1 MFSFTLGPIIDR
13 VDIKKLLQIVTII
26 QVGLSLVIIPL
37 LNDQK
42 LHTFA
47 IFLLI
52 IVYILSTIG
61 STLIYPAEDKILP
74 IIVKKEK
81 LTKVNGI
88 FQMSYQTLDLF
99 LNAGAT
105 ILITYL
111 SIKSTIIIS
120 SLVFATALL
129 FYARL
134 NFATQKNSF
143 DKKNSTYLKDM
154 LIGWQTLRNEEKIL
168 ILIVPFALTNLF
180 YGIASVGLPYNSIF
194 K

>member
-74 IIVKKEK
+74 IIVKK
-81 LTKVNGI
+81 
-88 FQMSYQTLDLF
+88 
-99 LNAGAT
+99 
-105 ILITYL
+105 
-111 SIKSTIIIS
+111 
-120 SLVFATALL
+120 
-129 FYARL
+129 R
-134 NFATQKNSF
+134 
-143 DKKNSTYLKDM
+143 
-154 LIGWQTLRNEEKIL
+154 KID
-168 ILIVPFALTNLF
+168 
-180 YGIASVGLPYNSIF
+180 
-194 K
+194 